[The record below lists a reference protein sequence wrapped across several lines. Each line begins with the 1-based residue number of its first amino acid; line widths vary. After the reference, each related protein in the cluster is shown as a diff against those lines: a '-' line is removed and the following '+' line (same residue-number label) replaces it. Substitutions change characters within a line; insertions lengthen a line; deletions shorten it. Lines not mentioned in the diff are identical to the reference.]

1 MRLGGKPSL
10 LKVFGRKGKQIG
22 EFLIVG
28 NRIDKV
34 EAAREKPEPRK
45 GLNFKINI
53 TDVKVSGKKA
63 EISYQYE
70 AEYTEGVGYIK
81 MEGTVIAEEEK
92 ALIDQVKKE
101 WADSKKLPQEYA
113 EVVLNAINYFG
124 GINGVFVSR
133 VINLSP
139 PIMPPRFTLS
149 KKE

>member
-1 MRLGGKPSL
+1 M
-10 LKVFGRKGKQIG
+10 
-22 EFLIVG
+22 IVG
-28 NRIDKV
+28 NRIDKI
-34 EAAREKPEPRK
+34 EAVREKLEPRK

-53 TDVKVSGKKA
+53 KDVKVSGKKLDMA
-63 EISYQYE
+63 YNYE
-70 AEYTEGVGYIK
+70 AEYTEGIGYIK
-81 MEGTVIAEEEK
+81 FEGTITAEEEK
-92 ALIDQVKKE
+92 ALVDEVKKE
-101 WADSKKLPQEYA
+101 WADKKRLPQNYA